1 MKFFL
6 LKLTF
11 FPMSCNNTNVEY
23 FVKQSKTEIF
33 RESNNFQQH
42 KPNQSK
48 SKFFAWPNLSWKI
61 RKQKIPWNHYL
72 NKFSTDLFREIIFKS
87 EKLTLVTF
95 ANHIKS
101 SHELENDKILTQKLL
116 KLTFLGLK
124 LVWPRLELELMEK
137 IQMNVL
143 SLCAN
148 IIFNAFA
155 VHSV

>member
-1 MKFFL
+1 M
-6 LKLTF
+6 
-11 FPMSCNNTNVEY
+11 
-23 FVKQSKTEIF
+23 
-33 RESNNFQQH
+33 
-42 KPNQSK
+42 
-48 SKFFAWPNLSWKI
+48 
-61 RKQKIPWNHYL
+61 

-148 IIFNAFA
+148 IILNALA

>member
-1 MKFFL
+1 
-6 LKLTF
+6 
-11 FPMSCNNTNVEY
+11 MSCNNTNVEY

-48 SKFFAWPNLSWKI
+48 SKFVAWPNLSWKI
-61 RKQKIPWNHYL
+61 RKQKILWNHYL
-72 NKFSTDLFREIIFKS
+72 NKFSTDLFREIMIFLKS

-95 ANHIKS
+95 SNHIKS
-101 SHELENDKILTQKLL
+101 SRELESDRILTQKLL

-124 LVWPRLELELMEK
+124 LVLLRLELELMEK

-148 IIFNAFA
+148 IILIALA
-155 VHSV
+155 VHSVWI